1 VSLKLIFGRLFDTDE
16 CAELNSLELKWKLDQ
31 SGTCESFRSR
41 FDFMSQS
48 ANRRGRPKGTGIDDA
63 DRIARLVEVLR
74 VHPDLRPTTA
84 IRRMGFSDPSTIRRL
99 RDKYKAFAAGAGLV
113 SRDTPASAPVR
124 GTEVLPHVHT
134 STLPN

>member
-1 VSLKLIFGRLFDTDE
+1 MDE
-16 CAELNSLELKWKLDQ
+16 WAELNSLELKWKLDQ
-31 SGTCESFRSR
+31 SGTCESLRSR
-41 FDFMSQS
+41 FDFMSQP

-63 DRIARLVEVLR
+63 DRIQRLVEVLR

-99 RDKYKAFAAGAGLV
+99 RDKYKAFVAGAGPV
-113 SRDTPASAPVR
+113 RRDSPTSAPVR
-124 GTEVLPHVHT
+124 GTEALPQLHA